1 MIAMIRAESG
11 LCQLLSSSGGDVRRR
26 CLRFGDEL

>member
-11 LCQLLSSSGGDVRRR
+11 LCQLLSSSGGDVRRG